1 METVISASIELF
13 SNTISL
19 AKELLSMALNKREKK
34 EKQTEILKQII
45 YNQRCL
51 KYVCKK
57 TYNKEYVID
66 YENRI
71 SDFLKSFFDEELSN
85 CFVRGNVDIYWSLR
99 YGSEM
104 KDEIIEKSL
113 KEFINLCKSRKYKV
127 Q

>member
-1 METVISASIELF
+1 METIINKSIELF
-13 SNTISL
+13 TNTISF
-19 AKELLSMALNKREKK
+19 ANDLLSMMLKKKEKK

-57 TYNKEYVID
+57 NYYKEFFID
-66 YENRI
+66 YENKI
-71 SDFLKSFFDEELSN
+71 SDFLKTFFDDEMAS
-85 CFVRGNVDIYWSLR
+85 CFIKGNIDIYWLLR
-99 YGSEM
+99 YGSEI

-113 KEFINLCKSRKYKV
+113 EEFINICKSRKYNI